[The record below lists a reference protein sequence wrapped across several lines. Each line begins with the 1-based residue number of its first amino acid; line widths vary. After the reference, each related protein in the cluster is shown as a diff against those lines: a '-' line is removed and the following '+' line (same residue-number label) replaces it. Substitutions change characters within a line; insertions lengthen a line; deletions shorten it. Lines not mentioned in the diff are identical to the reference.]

1 MLSRLLTAAL
11 CGLALLPAAAPA
23 SASTSPARHAPVASI
38 LRDCTS
44 DGTLDHHY
52 RGGDLLRSLR
62 HLPADI
68 IDYSNCADLVT
79 AQHALSTGRP
89 GTDPAHEC
97 HVRGTLRHRYSER
110 RLRAALR
117 GARSGAPCR
126 AVLRAQ
132 LVGWTKPVWPAA
144 RRARR

>member
-1 MLSRLLTAAL
+1 MLPRLLAAAL

-23 SASTSPARHAPVASI
+23 STSRHASVAAI
-38 LRDCTS
+38 VRDCVS
-44 DGTLDHHY
+44 DGTLDRHY
-52 RGGDLLRSLR
+52 RGGDLLRTLR
-62 HLPADI
+62 HLPADVV
-68 IDYSNCADLVT
+68 DYSNCADLVT

-89 GTDPAHEC
+89 GADPAHEC

-117 GARSGAPCR
+117 AARSGAPCR

-144 RRARR
+144 RRGRR